1 MEVKKSI
8 IMALRLINFN
18 LHTGN
23 VWTTIKY
30 LERVVAKL
38 DDEAKDS
45 LAKVLKSMVLMTSG
59 SVKTIRNP
67 DGYDKADPDSIGPWS
82 DITSYQVRKTL
93 EAADPGFDVN
103 SKPTKADYMLAKKLL
118 PIMGSSFTTDQD
130 IEDYAKDELASVKD
144 DHQKELV
151 KGFQTLYRG
160 LKGVSI
166 DLVKRIMTKKPYS
179 IQRAV
184 STSFNYDEAADFA
197 GLGNGKDKASLT
209 GPAVLLYITNLQRKG
224 FVAGHLSAYDEDE
237 VILSG
242 MLNIKQWEIYVRGR
256 VSDRKEDIN
265 GRLKFYGLRTHL
277 TILSADKSI
286 TFKYPDGSTDTLSYT
301 DEDEFIQNAHA
312 VISGGFPFTSAKVD
326 MPNGKTKWM
335 PNEKSICIH
344 AHTTLR

>member
-18 LHTGN
+18 LHTSN
-23 VWTTIKY
+23 VWT
-30 LERVVAKL
+30 AKKFL
-38 DDEAKDS
+38 RGVLRKLNDAEKEN
-45 LAKVLKSMVLMTSG
+45 LAKVLKAMVLMTSG

-67 DGYDKADPDSIGPWS
+67 DGYDKMDPDAINPWD
-82 DITSYQVRKTL
+82 DIMSYQVRVTL
-93 EAADPGFDVN
+93 ETADPDFDSH
-103 SKPTKADYMLAKKLL
+103 SKPTKEDYMLAKKLL

-130 IEDYAKDELASVKD
+130 IEDYAKDELASAQD

-179 IQRAV
+179 IERAV
-184 STSFNYDEAADFA
+184 STSFDYDQASDFA
-197 GLGNGKDKASLT
+197 GLGNGKDKASFN

-242 MLNIKQWEIYVRGR
+242 MLNIEQWEIYVRGR

-277 TILSADKSI
+277 TILSADKTI
-286 TFKYPDGSTDTLSYT
+286 TFKYSDGSTDTLRYT
-301 DEDEFIQNAHA
+301 DEDEFAQNARA
-312 VISGGFPFTSAKVD
+312 AISGGFPFTSTKVD
-326 MPNGKTKWM
+326 MPNGKTKWI
-335 PNEKSICIH
+335 PNERSICIH
-344 AHTTLR
+344 AHATLK